1 MKFGKFEINEF
12 CIGAIVLCVILF
24 LVLHYTI
31 AEETIKEKT
40 RQLELEKE
48 IVLMQQNNI
57 NNNER

>member
-31 AEETIKEKT
+31 AEETIK
-40 RQLELEKE
+40 
-48 IVLMQQNNI
+48 
-57 NNNER
+57 